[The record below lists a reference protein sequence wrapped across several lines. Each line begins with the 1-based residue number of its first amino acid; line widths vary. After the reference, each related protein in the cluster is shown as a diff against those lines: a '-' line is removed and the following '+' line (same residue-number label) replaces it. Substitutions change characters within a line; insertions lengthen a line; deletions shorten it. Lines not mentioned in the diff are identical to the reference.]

1 MISTKDRAKL
11 KGLSQKLEPVF
22 QIGKNGVTE
31 TVVEQVSIALDSHEL
46 VKLNVRKKL
55 RLYRKKK
62 LSTIWRRDLTPIR
75 CLRSATKIVLYRMSD
90 KKGVQHVL

>member
-46 VKLNVRKKL
+46 VKLNDL
-55 RLYRKKK
+55 AARLNADPV
-62 LSTIWRRDLTPIR
+62 LAIGN
-75 CLRSATKIVLYRMSD
+75 KIVLYRMSD

>member
-31 TVVEQVSIALDSHEL
+31 TVVEQVSIAHEL
-46 VKLNVRKKL
+46 VKLNVLKNCDFTAKEIINDL
-55 RLYRKKK
+55 AARLNADPV
-62 LSTIWRRDLTPIR
+62 LAIGN
-75 CLRSATKIVLYRMSD
+75 KIVLYRMSD

>member
-11 KGLSQKLEPVF
+11 KGLSQKLEPLF

-46 VKLNVRKKL
+46 VKLNVLKNCDFTKEIINDL
-55 RLYRKKK
+55 AARLNADPV
-62 LSTIWRRDLTPIR
+62 LAIGN
-75 CLRSATKIVLYRMSD
+75 KIVLYRMSD

>member
-31 TVVEQVSIALDSHEL
+31 TIVEQVSIALDSHEL
-46 VKLNVRKKL
+46 VKLNVLKSCDFTAKEIINDL
-55 RLYRKKK
+55 AARLNADPV
-62 LSTIWRRDLTPIR
+62 LAIGN
-75 CLRSATKIVLYRMSD
+75 KIVLYRMSD

>member
-46 VKLNVRKKL
+46 VKLNVLTNCDFTAKEIINDL
-55 RLYRKKK
+55 AARLNADPVFA
-62 LSTIWRRDLTPIR
+62 IGN
-75 CLRSATKIVLYRMSD
+75 KIVLYRMSD

>member
-22 QIGKNGVTE
+22 QIGKNGVTD

-46 VKLNVRKKL
+46 VKLNVLKNCDYTAKEIINDL
-55 RLYRKKK
+55 AARLNADPV
-62 LSTIWRRDLTPIR
+62 LAIGN
-75 CLRSATKIVLYRMSD
+75 KIVLYRMSD

>member
-31 TVVEQVSIALDSHEL
+31 TVVEQVSIALD
-46 VKLNVRKKL
+46 KK
-55 RLYRKKK
+55 
-62 LSTIWRRDLTPIR
+62 I
-75 CLRSATKIVLYRMSD
+75 
-90 KKGVQHVL
+90 

>member
-46 VKLNVRKKL
+46 VKLNVLKNCDFTAKEIINDL
-55 RLYRKKK
+55 A
-62 LSTIWRRDLTPIR
+62 DLTPIR
-75 CLRSATKIVLYRMSD
+75 CLRSATKSCCIV
-90 KKGVQHVL
+90 

>member
-46 VKLNVRKKL
+46 VKLNVLK
-55 RLYRKKK
+55 
-62 LSTIWRRDLTPIR
+62 IWRRDLTPIR
-75 CLRSATKIVLYRMSD
+75 CLRSATKSCCIV
-90 KKGVQHVL
+90 

>member
-22 QIGKNGVTE
+22 QIGE

-46 VKLNVRKKL
+46 VKLNVLKNCDFTAKEIINDL
-55 RLYRKKK
+55 AARLNADPV
-62 LSTIWRRDLTPIR
+62 LAIGN
-75 CLRSATKIVLYRMSD
+75 KIVLYRMSD